1 MRLDADQKLGIGTA
15 APRDRLDV
23 LDTARFENVNVTGVT
38 TVVTLDVNGDL
49 DVDGH
54 AELDQL
60 NVAGVATITTF
71 DTETADLKTVK
82 ITSGIITDI
91 VGTGA
96 TITTIDAN
104 SFDTV
109 NAKINTGLAT
119 NFTVGQ
125 TIGDGSLTINSPVG
139 LNSHTD
145 IPDNVEVRIGD
156 NTDFKIYHQ
165 DTDAFNNRGHVIL
178 QLSLIHI

>member
-1 MRLDADQKLGIGTA
+1 MRLDANQKVGIATA
-15 APRDRLDV
+15 TPRDRLDV
-23 LDTARFENVNVTGVT
+23 LDTARFENINVTGVT

-91 VGTGA
+91 VGTAA
-96 TITTIDAN
+96 TITTIDA
-104 SFDTV
+104 SALDAV
-109 NAKINTGLAT
+109 DAKINTGIVT

-125 TIGDGSLTINSPVG
+125 TIGNGS
-139 LNSHTD
+139 
-145 IPDNVEVRIGD
+145 
-156 NTDFKIYHQ
+156 
-165 DTDAFNNRGHVIL
+165 FNN
-178 QLSLIHI
+178 QLSCWS